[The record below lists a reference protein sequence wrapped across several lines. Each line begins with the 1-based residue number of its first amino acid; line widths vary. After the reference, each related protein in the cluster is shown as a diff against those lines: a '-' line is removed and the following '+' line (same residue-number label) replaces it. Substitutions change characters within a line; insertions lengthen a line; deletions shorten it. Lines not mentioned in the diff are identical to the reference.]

1 VTRWRYRPLAGR
13 GRVKTKIDHTFY
25 HAQRGWRGV
34 REPWRRLGRSR
45 YRRYVRMSLL
55 LVSLEG
61 ALGAL
66 LAGADASPTRGGR
79 VRELSRRVAA
89 RHVKV

>member
-1 VTRWRYRPLAGR
+1 MTRWRYRPLAGR